1 MNPRPLLQTLAAL
14 ALALPVA
21 APAQVFTPPAGGLAD
36 LSGPRALA
44 LGGATGLVSA
54 NDGMFSNPAVT
65 AARKRY
71 SLETL
76 FAVDRRGGENAGK
89 YAGGSVVDALSS
101 PVAASFAWMHPLDGF
116 QSGNLLIGGLAGQ
129 VGDKLYLGAQGRY
142 LALRE
147 TAPDGTTSTRISVV
161 TADAGLFW
169 EVSDLIAVGVAG
181 FNLVPTGHERSA
193 PRSLA
198 AGLAVGSDT
207 SVKLTADWRADFDRV
222 ADAAGKARTTNR
234 YGLGAEVFLGNMIPL
249 RAGWLR
255 DETLDTSW
263 WSAGIGLVT
272 AGGVALD
279 LGYRQSLKESDARVI
294 AASFRLQF
302 LEL

>member
-1 MNPRPLLQTLAAL
+1 VNLRPLLPTLAAL

-21 APAQVFTPPAGGLAD
+21 AAAQVFTPPAGGLTD
-36 LSGPRALA
+36 LVGPRALA

-54 NDGMFSNPAVT
+54 NDGIFTNPAVT

-76 FAVDRRGGENAGK
+76 FAVDRRGGSNAGK
-89 YAGGSVVDALSS
+89 YAGGSVVDALSA
-101 PVAASFAWMHPLDGF
+101 PVAASFAWLHPLDGF
-116 QSGNLLIGGLAGQ
+116 QSGNLFMGGLAGQ

-147 TAPDGTTSTRISVV
+147 TAPDGTSRKLSVV

-169 EVSDLIAVGVAG
+169 EVGELISVGLAG
-181 FNLVPTGHERSA
+181 FNLVPTGHELSA

-222 ADAAGKARTTNR
+222 TDAGGKARTTNR
-234 YGLGAEVFLGNMIPL
+234 YGVGAEVFLGNMIPL

-263 WSAGIGLVT
+263 WSAGVGLVT

-294 AASFRLQF
+294 AASFRMQF